1 MSRWIGA
8 HLPVPGASG
17 AVVEEDAMSRRPV
30 VAAVAALSLACAAG
44 AAGAADAHPP
54 HWTYGGATGPA
65 HWGHLEPEFGACG
78 LGQAQSPIDIR
89 AADVQKA
96 DLPPIDFAYKPGPL
110 KLLDNGHTLK
120 AIIAP
125 GSAITVGGH
134 RYELT
139 EFHFHKPSEE
149 SIDGRRHDMVAH
161 LVHRDA
167 EGRLAVVAVLLDAG
181 ALNPMVA
188 VAWNNWPAHKEVETD
203 VAGVQVDA
211 TDLLPADHGYYT
223 FAGSLTTP
231 PCSEGVTWFVLRQ
244 PATLSAG
251 EIARFGSVYPMNARP
266 VQPLHDRVVKASP

>member
-1 MSRWIGA
+1 M
-8 HLPVPGASG
+8 
-17 AVVEEDAMSRRPV
+17 
-30 VAAVAALSLACAAG
+30 
-44 AAGAADAHPP
+44 
-54 HWTYGGATGPA
+54 
-65 HWGHLEPEFGACG
+65 
-78 LGQAQSPIDIR
+78 GQAQSPIDIR
-89 AADVQKA
+89 TADAQKA
-96 DLPPIDFAYKPGPL
+96 DLPPIEFAYKPTPL

-134 RYELT
+134 RYEMV

-167 EGRLAVVAVLLDAG
+167 QGQLAVVAVLLDAG
-181 ALNPMVA
+181 ALNTLVA
-188 VAWNNWPAHKEVETD
+188 TVWNNWPARKEAETE
-203 VAGVQVDA
+203 VAGVQVDP
-211 TDLLPADHGYYT
+211 TDLLPADRGYYT

-244 PATLSAG
+244 PATLSDG

-266 VQPLHDRVVKASP
+266 VQPLHDRVVRASP